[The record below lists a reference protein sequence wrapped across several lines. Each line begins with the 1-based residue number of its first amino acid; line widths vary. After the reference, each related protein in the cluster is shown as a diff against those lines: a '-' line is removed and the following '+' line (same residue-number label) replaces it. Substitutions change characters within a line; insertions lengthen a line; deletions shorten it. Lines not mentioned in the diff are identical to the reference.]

1 MTPSD
6 LVRVHHMIETARIIA
21 KFVEGRRRAD
31 LDSDTELSF
40 AIVRAIEIFGEAAS
54 KISPDTRSQA
64 PELPWQAI
72 IGMRNR
78 LIHAYFDIN
87 HDTVWI
93 AATQEIPELLPILL
107 SLI

>member
-6 LVRVHHMIETARIIA
+6 LVRVHHMIDTARIIA
-21 KFVEGRRRAD
+21 RFVDGRERAD
-31 LDSDTELSF
+31 LDSDTAFSF
-40 AIVRAIEIFGEAAS
+40 AIVRAIEVFGEAAS
-54 KISPDTRSQA
+54 RISSATRSQT

-78 LIHAYFDIN
+78 LIHAYFDID
-87 HDTVWI
+87 HDTVWT
-93 AATQEIPELLPILL
+93 AATQEIPELLLILL